1 MFHRFRFLLFAALLL
16 LPACNHPQQDVGPR
30 LSLFVGI
37 DISGSYRRSAHFNDS
52 LRFLSY
58 YIYGHLNGI
67 GGMEKTRAL
76 FVGSIG
82 GDTPNEPKALHPIQE
97 FQGKSARQI
106 EAKMRGLFS
115 IQGNYLTDFNSFF
128 KRISEVVQKRG
139 LALTPLTIVI
149 ISDGVPDVP
158 LDGGRRIVEG
168 LYEKIDVSPLEYLAR
183 NVTIRILYPSPT
195 VAQKWERA
203 IPRQRVRIWPVESD
217 VMNGWKEQMKNHGT
231 KLEDQEMFWKWVLD
245 IVDHRVRRQK
255 IL

>member
-1 MFHRFRFLLFAALLL
+1 MFHRIRFLLFAALLL
-16 LPACNHPQQDVGPR
+16 LPACDHPQDSAGPR
-30 LSLFVGI
+30 LSLFIGI
-37 DISGSYRRSAHFNDS
+37 DISGSFRRSAHFNDS

-115 IQGNYLTDFNSFF
+115 IQGNYLTDFNAFF

-149 ISDGVPDVP
+149 ISDGVPDMP
-158 LDGGRRIVEG
+158 IDGGRRIVEG
-168 LYEKIDVSPLEYLAR
+168 LYEKVDLSPLEYLAR

-217 VMNGWKEQMKNHGT
+217 VMKGWKEQMQNHGT
-231 KLEDQEMFWKWVLD
+231 KLEDQELFWKWVLD

>member
-1 MFHRFRFLLFAALLL
+1 MFHRIRILLIALVLL
-16 LPACNHPQQDVGPR
+16 LPACNHPQQNAGPR
-30 LSLFVGI
+30 MTMFVGI

-58 YIYGHLNGI
+58 YIYGHMHGI
-67 GGMEKTRAL
+67 GGMEKIKNL

-82 GDTPNEPKALHPIQE
+82 GDTPNEPKAFHPIQE

-128 KRISEVVQKRG
+128 KRVSEVVQKRS
-139 LALTPLTIVI
+139 LAMAPLTIII
-149 ISDGVPDVP
+149 ISDGVPDMP
-158 LDGGRRIVEG
+158 MDGGRRIVEG
-168 LYEKIDVSPLEYLAR
+168 LYEKVNVSPLEFLAR

-195 VAQKWERA
+195 VAQKWERE
-203 IPRQRVRIWPVESD
+203 IPRQRVRIWPVVSD
-217 VMNGWKEQMKNHGT
+217 VMKGWKEQMKNHGT
-231 KLEDQEMFWKWVLD
+231 KLEDQELFWKWVED

-255 IL
+255 IF

>member
-1 MFHRFRFLLFAALLL
+1 MFHRIRFLLFTALLL
-16 LPACNHPQQDVGPR
+16 LPACDHPQNEAGPR

-37 DISGSYRRSAHFNDS
+37 DISGSFRRSAHFNDS

-82 GDTPNEPKALHPIQE
+82 GDTPNEPKAFHPIQE
-97 FQGKSARQI
+97 FQRKTPRQI
-106 EAKMRGLFS
+106 EAKMRGFYS

-128 KRISEVVQKRG
+128 KRISEVVQKRN
-139 LALTPLTIVI
+139 LALTPLAIVI
-149 ISDGVPDVP
+149 ISDGVPDMP
-158 LDGGRRIVEG
+158 IDGGRRIVEG
-168 LYEKIDVSPLEYLAR
+168 LYEKLDVSPLEYLAR

-203 IPRQRVRIWPVESD
+203 IPRQRVRIWPVEAE
-217 VMNGWKEQMKNHGT
+217 VMKGWKEQMQNHGT
-231 KLEDQEMFWKWVLD
+231 KLENQEMFWSWVLD

>member
-1 MFHRFRFLLFAALLL
+1 MFHRIRVLLFAALLL
-16 LPACNHPQQDVGPR
+16 LPACDHPQQDAGPR

-37 DISGSYRRSAHFNDS
+37 DISGSFRRSAHFNDS

-58 YIYGHLNGI
+58 YIYGHLNGL
-67 GGMEKTRAL
+67 GGLEKTRAL

-82 GDTPNEPKALHPIQE
+82 GDTPNEPKAFHPIQE
-97 FQGKSARQI
+97 FEGKSARQI

-128 KRISEVVQKRG
+128 KRISEVVQKRS
-139 LALTPLTIVI
+139 LAMKPGTIVI
-149 ISDGVPDVP
+149 ISDGVPDMP
-158 LDGGRRIVEG
+158 IDGGRRIVEG
-168 LYEKIDVSPLEYLAR
+168 LYEKVDVSPLEYLAR

-203 IPRQRVRIWPVESD
+203 IPRQRVRIWTAVSD
-217 VMNGWKEQMKNHGT
+217 VMKGWKEQMKNHGT
-231 KLEDQEMFWKWVLD
+231 KLEDQDKFWSWVLA

>member
-1 MFHRFRFLLFAALLL
+1 MFHRIRFLLFTALLL
-16 LPACNHPQQDVGPR
+16 LPACDHPQNDPGPR

-37 DISGSYRRSAHFNDS
+37 DISGSFRRSAHFNDA

-67 GGMEKTRAL
+67 GGMEKTRAM

-82 GDTPNEPKALHPIQE
+82 GDTPNEPKAFHPIQE
-97 FQGKSARQI
+97 FQRKSPRQI
-106 EAKMRGLFS
+106 EAKLRGLFS

-128 KRISEVVQKRG
+128 KRISEVVQKRN
-139 LALTPLTIVI
+139 LALTPLAIVI
-149 ISDGVPDVP
+149 ISDGVPDMP
-158 LDGGRRIVEG
+158 IDGGRRIVEG
-168 LYEKIDVSPLEYLAR
+168 LYEKLDVSPLEYLAR
-183 NVTIRILYPSPT
+183 NVTIRILYPNPT

-203 IPRQRVRIWPVESD
+203 IPRQRVRIWPVEAE
-217 VMNGWKEQMKNHGT
+217 VMKGWKEQMQNHGT
-231 KLEDQEMFWKWVLD
+231 KLEDQELFWKWVLD

>member
-1 MFHRFRFLLFAALLL
+1 MFHRIRILLFAVLLL
-16 LPACNHPQQDVGPR
+16 LPACDHPRDDAAPR
-30 LSLFVGI
+30 LSLFIGI

-58 YIYGHLNGI
+58 YIYGHLNGL
-67 GGMEKTRAL
+67 GGLKKPRAL

-82 GDTPNEPKALHPIQE
+82 GDTPNEPKAFHPIQE
-97 FQGKSARQI
+97 FEGKSARQI

-115 IQGNYLTDFNSFF
+115 KQGNYLTDFNAFF
-128 KRISEVVQKRG
+128 KRVSEVVQKRS
-139 LALTPLTIVI
+139 LALAPLTLVI
-149 ISDGVPDVP
+149 ISDGIPDMP
-158 LDGGRRIVEG
+158 MDSGRRIVEG
-168 LYEKIDVSPLEYLAR
+168 LYDKIDVSPLEYLAR

-203 IPRQRVRIWPVESD
+203 IPRQRVRIWPVESE
-217 VMNGWKEQMKNHGT
+217 VMNGWKEQMQNHGR
-231 KLEDQEMFWKWVLD
+231 KLEDQDKFWSWVLD